1 MGTNSVLMAGV
12 MGALAYHRGIDCK
25 PQQDSQLMALALQ
38 GRANTV
44 ELFSEWRRQW
54 WRACALF
61 GAKQVS

>member
-1 MGTNSVLMAGV
+1 METNSILMAGA

-38 GRANTV
+38 GKANTV

-54 WRACALF
+54 FRACAMF
-61 GAKQVS
+61 SAKQAS